1 MMPFWKMENII
12 FIISNIFIIFL
23 LLFIVFWQRDKQV
36 WAHYQTNGIY
46 MWSGRFR
53 LKLVHCGMFFFLLI
67 INISFVKKSG
77 LKKKVWIVDLFR
89 PYGSHLQRYHSAKV
103 IITGGNGCML

>member
-23 LLFIVFWQRDKQV
+23 LLFIVFGKET
-36 WAHYQTNGIY
+36 TNGIY

-53 LKLVHCGMFFFLLI
+53 LKLVHCGMFFF
-67 INISFVKKSG
+67 V
-77 LKKKVWIVDLFR
+77 VVDNQ
-89 PYGSHLQRYHSAKV
+89 H
-103 IITGGNGCML
+103 